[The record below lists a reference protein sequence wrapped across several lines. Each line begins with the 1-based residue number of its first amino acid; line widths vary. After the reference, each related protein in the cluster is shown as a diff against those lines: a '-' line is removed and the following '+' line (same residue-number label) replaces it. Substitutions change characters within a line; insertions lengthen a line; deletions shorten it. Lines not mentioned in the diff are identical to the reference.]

1 MPLIRSRH
9 SGRSRVS
16 IALLLVGVL
25 VAVAIVWSARSLG
38 HLLHHDDPLERAD
51 VIVVLAGSWLARVA
65 EAGDLYREGLAPLI
79 VLSRELP
86 DDGERA
92 LRAKGIDVPGVT
104 DVQVRALVAMG
115 VPRDAIFLLEPQEA
129 TATEAARVGQLAP
142 ARGWRTIIVVTDK
155 LHTARA
161 RLVMQ
166 RHLEGT
172 GARVLMRGSR
182 YDPADVD
189 HWWRRRT
196 DLRFALFEAQKMLAY
211 AMGLA
216 D

>member
-1 MPLIRSRH
+1 MPLIRSRL
-9 SGRSRVS
+9 SGRFRFF
-16 IALLLVGVL
+16 IALL
-25 VAVAIVWSARSLG
+25 VAVTAAVALVLSARSLG

-51 VIVVLAGSWLARVA
+51 VIVVLAGSWLSRVA
-65 EAGDLYREGLAPLI
+65 EAGDLYRDHLAPLI

-86 DDGERA
+86 DHGEQA

-104 DVQVRALVAMG
+104 DVQVRALGAMG
-115 VPRDAIFLLEPQEA
+115 VPREAILLLEPQEA
-129 TATEAARVGQLAP
+129 TATEAARVAELTS

-161 RLVMQ
+161 RLVMM

-189 HWWRRRT
+189 HWWRRRA

-211 AMGLA
+211 AIGLA